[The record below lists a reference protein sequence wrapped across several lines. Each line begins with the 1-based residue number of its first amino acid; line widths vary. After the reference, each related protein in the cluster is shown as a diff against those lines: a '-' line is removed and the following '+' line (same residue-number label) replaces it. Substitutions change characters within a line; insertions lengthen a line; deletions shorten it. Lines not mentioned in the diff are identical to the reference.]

1 MSVSPF
7 ALVNMISTGVPV
19 VAQWVKKPTN
29 IHADL
34 GSVLASLIGLMIQ
47 LVASCGVCHRC
58 SSDLALLW
66 LWCRLAASI

>member
-34 GSVLASLIGLMIQ
+34 GSVPGL
-47 LVASCGVCHRC
+47 
-58 SSDLALLW
+58 SDWVNDPACRK
-66 LWCRLAASI
+66 LWCMSQMQFRSGIAMAVV